1 MSYQAIYRAIYRG
14 HFDDKF
20 SHGARGVIRKLRH
33 RGKIR
38 HTKGYVENRGKIS
51 ISYTIPERPEEAN
64 LS

>member
-1 MSYQAIYRAIYRG
+1 MSYQTIYRAIYRG

-38 HTKGYVENRGKIS
+38 HEVFYGEIMHL
-51 ISYTIPERPEEAN
+51 I
-64 LS
+64 